1 MHGCSEEGKKEGE
14 KNPLGAAAEER
25 VRAGPTARLGP
36 GEKSKVVWFREE
48 ALGV

>member
-1 MHGCSEEGKKEGE
+1 MDAARRVKRKER

-36 GEKSKVVWFREE
+36 GEKSKVVWFRED